1 MAPDAASTDE
11 AAPARLRPDR
21 EPLRDEI
28 APHYDFIVCGGGT
41 AGCVIARRLSDDS
54 DVSVLLLE
62 AGGSDRVPAVL
73 DTTLWMS
80 NIGSER
86 DWGYSAEPSP
96 HLAGRAA
103 RLPMGKVL
111 GGGSSI
117 NGSIWARGH
126 RHDFDEWARISGDPG
141 WRYDAMLALY
151 RDIEDWRGPP
161 DSLRRGTGGLL
172 TVQLPQDPVPL
183 VHALV
188 EATSALGIP
197 HVADINGAAM
207 EGDGGCGLANMLV
220 RDGNERVSMAATYL
234 RPVMHRPN
242 LHVLLCAEVTRIR
255 FEGTRATGVEFR
267 QRGRHHRVDAGLEV
281 VLSLGAINTP
291 KLLMLSG
298 VGERAHLR
306 SFGLD
311 VVQHLPGVGQNFQ
324 DHILMAGCCWEY
336 ASPEPPRNNAAEF
349 VFYTKSRADLPAP
362 DLMPVLEEAPF
373 ASDEVALQ
381 FDVPR
386 GPASAWTLAPGLA
399 QPTSRG
405 QVRLTSANALD
416 PPRIEA
422 NFLSTDEDLRA
433 LLHCVA
439 LCREIGNAPVCAPFR
454 QREVFPGRLQGAAL
468 ERFVRQAAGTYFHE
482 SCTAAMGT
490 CDASVVDGSLRVHGL
505 LGLRIADASVMPT
518 IARGNTMAPTVV
530 IAERAA
536 RLMRVAHRLA
546 S

>member
-1 MAPDAASTDE
+1 MSTRDTH
-11 AAPARLRPDR
+11 PALQPDR
-21 EPLRDEI
+21 EALRDEI
-28 APHYDFIVCGGGT
+28 RPHYDFIVCGGGT
-41 AGCVIARRLSDDS
+41 AGCVLARRLSDDP

-141 WRYDAMLALY
+141 WRYEAALGLY
-151 RDIEDWRGPP
+151 REIEDWQGPP
-161 DSLRRGTGGLL
+161 DPLRRGHGGLL
-172 TVQLPQDPVPL
+172 TVQPPHDPIPL
-183 VHALV
+183 VGALI
-188 EATSALGIP
+188 EATDALGIP
-197 HVADINGAAM
+197 YVADINGEAM

-234 RPVMHRPN
+234 RPVMDRPN
-242 LHVLLCAEVTRIR
+242 LHVLLCAEVTRLR
-255 FEGTRATGVEFR
+255 FDGRRAVGVEFVR
-267 QRGRHHRVDAGLEV
+267 RGRLHSVAAACEV
-281 VLSLGAINTP
+281 VVSLGAINTP

-298 VGERAHLR
+298 LGARAPLEAL
-306 SFGLD
+306 GLP
-311 VVQHLPGVGQNFQ
+311 VLQHLPGVGRNFQ
-324 DHILMAGCCWEY
+324 DHILMAGCCWAY
-336 ASPEPPRNNAAEF
+336 QQPEDPRNNAAEF
-349 VFYTKSRADLPAP
+349 VFYAKSRPDLPAP

-373 ASDEVALQ
+373 ASDRVAQQ
-381 FDVPR
+381 FTVP
-386 GPASAWTLAPGLA
+386 GDAAAAWTLAPGLA

-405 QVRLTSANALD
+405 AVHLASAD
-416 PPRIEA
+416 PLAAPRIEA
-422 NFLSTDEDLRA
+422 NFLSTEEDVRA
-433 LLHCVA
+433 LVHCVA
-439 LCREIGNAPVCAPFR
+439 LCREIGNSLACAPFR
-454 QREVFPGRLQGAAL
+454 SRELFPGPLQAQDML
-468 ERFVRQAAGTYFHE
+468 RFVREAAGTYFHA

-490 CDASVVDGSLRVHGL
+490 DDMAVVDAALRVHGIE
-505 LGLRIADASVMPT
+505 GLRVVDASVMPT
-518 IARGNTMAPTVV
+518 ITRGNTMAPTVL

-536 RLMRVAHRLA
+536 RLMRARHGLA
-546 S
+546 A

>member
-1 MAPDAASTDE
+1 MANLDAASN
-11 AAPARLRPDR
+11 PARPRPDR
-21 EPLRDEI
+21 EAHDERI
-28 APHYDFIVCGGGT
+28 ASHYDFIVCGGGT
-41 AGCVIARRLSDDS
+41 AGCVVARRLSDDPQ
-54 DVSVLLLE
+54 VSVLLLE

-80 NIGSER
+80 NICSER

-126 RHDFDEWARISGDPG
+126 RHDFDEWARLSGDPG

-151 RDIEDWRGPP
+151 REVEDWRGPP
-161 DSLRRGTGGLL
+161 DPQRRGSDGLL

-183 VHALV
+183 VHALL
-188 EATSALGIP
+188 EATDGLGIP
-197 HVADINGAAM
+197 RVDDINAAAM
-207 EGDGGCGLANMLV
+207 EGEGACGLANMLV

-234 RPVMHRPN
+234 RPVMDRPN

-255 FEGTRATGVEFR
+255 FEGRRATGVDFVL
-267 QRGRHHRVDAGLEV
+267 RGRQHRVDAGLEV

-291 KLLMLSG
+291 KLLILSG
-298 VGERAHLR
+298 VGERAHLQA
-306 SFGLD
+306 FGLD

-324 DHILMAGCCWEY
+324 DHVLLAGCCWEY
-336 ASPEPPRNNAAEF
+336 ATPEPPRNNAAEF
-349 VFYTKSRADLPAP
+349 VFYAKSRSDLPAP

-373 ASDEVALQ
+373 ASAEVAQQ
-381 FDVPR
+381 FDLPV
-386 GPASAWTLAPGLA
+386 GAASAWTLAPGLA

-405 QVRLTSANALD
+405 QVRLASAHPLHA
-416 PPRIEA
+416 PRIDA

-454 QREVFPGRLQGAAL
+454 RREVFPGPLQGAAL

-490 CDASVVDGSLRVHGL
+490 DDAAVVDGSLRVHGL
-505 LGLRIADASVMPT
+505 HGLRIADASVMPT
-518 IARGNTMAPTVV
+518 ISRGNTMAPTVV

-536 RLMRVAHRLA
+536 RLMRAAHGLA
-546 S
+546 

>member
-1 MAPDAASTDE
+1 MAVAAEDAGS
-11 AAPARLRPDR
+11 ARPQPDR
-21 EPLRDEI
+21 ELLHERI
-28 APHYDFIVCGGGT
+28 AAHYDFIVCGGGT
-41 AGCVIARRLSDDS
+41 AGCVLARRLSEDP

-161 DSLRRGTGGLL
+161 DPLRRGTGGLL
-172 TVQLPQDPVPL
+172 TVQLPHEPVPL
-183 VHALV
+183 VHALL
-188 EATSALGIP
+188 EATHALGIP
-197 HVADINGAAM
+197 HVADINATAM

-220 RDGNERVSMAATYL
+220 RDGNERVSMAASYL
-234 RPVMHRPN
+234 RPVMDRPN

-255 FEGTRATGVEFR
+255 FDGQRATGVEFV

-298 VGERAHLR
+298 VGERTHLR

-311 VVQHLPGVGQNFQ
+311 LVQHLPGVGQNFQ
-324 DHILMAGCCWEY
+324 DHILLAGCCWEY

-349 VFYTKSRADLPAP
+349 VFYAKSRSDLPAP

-373 ASDEVALQ
+373 ASEEVARQ
-381 FDVPR
+381 FDMPQ
-386 GPASAWTLAPGLA
+386 GASSAWTLAPGLA

-405 QVRLTSANALD
+405 QVRLASAHPLQA
-416 PPRIEA
+416 PRIDA

-439 LCREIGNAPVCAPFR
+439 LCREIGNAQVCAPFR
-454 QREVFPGRLQGAAL
+454 RREVFPGPLSGAAL

-490 CDASVVDGSLRVHGL
+490 DDAAVVDGSLRVHGL
-505 LGLRIADASVMPT
+505 KGLRIADASVMPT

-536 RLMRVAHRLA
+536 RLIRATHGLA